1 MISTATVRYLADSL
15 LLNSRNSKVCCAAEC
30 GEPGPFT
37 MLEFA
42 EQSAFQIDDRHN
54 PFVLVFCTVV
64 SGRQNSDFSFLDF
77 LAMSILHLVI
87 SRHEHPAVL
96 VTEPYN
102 LRVFHVASNAAIFI
116 PKPLRKSLNGE
127 SGCSKAHS
135 DRLG

>member
-1 MISTATVRYLADSL
+1 MIITATDRYPADSL
-15 LLNSRNSKVCCAAEC
+15 LLNSRNSKVCCAAER

-42 EQSAFQIDDRHN
+42 EQAAFQIDDRHN
-54 PFVLVFCTVV
+54 PFVLIFCTIV

-87 SRHEHPAVL
+87 SRHEHPTVL

-102 LRVFHVASNAAIFI
+102 LRVFHVASNLPIFI
-116 PKPLRKSLNGE
+116 PEPLRKSLYGK
-127 SGCSKAHS
+127 SGCSEAHG